1 MPLEL
6 TLANVA
12 AWSVQAGVLALAA
25 AALSRLAPVE
35 QPNLRLAYGQALLVL
50 VVGLP
55 VLQPWRRAAV
65 EPAWSFAI
73 TRLGASEPLSGSG
86 ASPSAPAWSALVA
99 VLLLAGVVWQL
110 ARLGAGLARIRSLRR
125 RGRPWDPPAWLASLR
140 DELAPRARFVLSDE
154 TSAPGTFGI
163 RHATIVLPAAFE
175 AMDRERQSAIAAHE
189 LLHARRHDWLFLLF
203 EELLKAVLFFHP
215 AVHWLVGRIRLA
227 REQAVDAAVVRRL
240 GGREAYLASLV
251 EVARIGVRARALPA
265 APFLGKSHLR
275 ERVDLLLKEVVMS
288 RARTRIHAA
297 LSAGALVLAAAWA
310 VSAAPLHSA
319 PSAVPGSPAS
329 LEGEPKA
336 SIPRLVHKVN
346 PVYPEAAKADK
357 AEGTFELA
365 LVVGRD
371 GAVRDA
377 RVVASSST
385 PGRLEDKTAL
395 DGDARLAEAAVA
407 AVKQWR
413 YEPVEK
419 NGKPVEVQMA
429 VTVVFRL

>member
-6 TLANVA
+6 ALANVA
-12 AWSVQAGVLALAA
+12 AWIVQAGVLALAA

-35 QPNLRLAYGQALLVL
+35 QPNLRLAFEQALLVL

-55 VLQPWRRAAV
+55 ALQPWRRAAV

-73 TRLGASEPLSGSG
+73 TRLDATAPLSSSGSS
-86 ASPSAPAWSALVA
+86 ASAPGWPALFA
-99 VLLLAGVVWQL
+99 VLLLAGVLWQL
-110 ARLGAGLARIRSLRR
+110 ARFGAGLARIRSLRR
-125 RGRPWDPPAWLASLR
+125 RGRAWDAPAWLAALR

-163 RHATIVLPAAFE
+163 RHATILLPAAFA

-189 LLHARRHDWLFLLF
+189 LLHARRHDWLFLVL

-251 EVARIGVRARALPA
+251 EVARISVRARALPA

-288 RARTRIHAA
+288 RSRTRIHAA
-297 LSAGALVLAAAWA
+297 ASAGALVLAAAWA

-319 PSAVPGSPAS
+319 PSAVPAS
-329 LEGEPKA
+329 TA
-336 SIPRLVHKVN
+336 SREDEARAGVPQIVHKVN
-346 PVYPEAAKADK
+346 PIYPESAKAEK
-357 AEGTFELA
+357 VEGTFQA
-365 LVVGRD
+365 AIVVGKD

-395 DGDARLAEAAVA
+395 GGDARLGEAAVA

-413 YEPVEK
+413 YQPIEK
-419 NGKPVEVQMA
+419 NGKPVEAQMT
-429 VTVVFRL
+429 VTIVFRL